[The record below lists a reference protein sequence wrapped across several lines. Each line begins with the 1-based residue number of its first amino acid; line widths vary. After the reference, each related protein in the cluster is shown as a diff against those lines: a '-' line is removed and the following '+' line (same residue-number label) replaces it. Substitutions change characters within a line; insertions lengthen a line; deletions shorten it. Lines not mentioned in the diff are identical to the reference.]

1 MKYHLTVNENDYEVE
16 IEPVE
21 GDRLAVRVNGE
32 PYQVAW
38 QHSADTPAQTVMP
51 SPSAFGLK
59 AAAAPTK
66 AASAPAAAPRRTT
79 AGTGSVVAPIP
90 GLILD
95 IKVGVGEAVEPGQTV
110 AVIEAMKMENNL
122 TSTVS
127 GTVKEIRVLKG
138 AQVSTGEVIMVIG

>member
-38 QHSADTPAQTVMP
+38 QHPADTPAQPVMP
-51 SPSAFGLK
+51 SLSAVGLK
-59 AAAAPTK
+59 TAAAPAK
-66 AASAPAAAPRRTT
+66 AASAPAAPRRAT
-79 AGTGSVVAPIP
+79 AGAGSVVAPIP

-95 IKVGVGEAVEPGQTV
+95 IKVGVGEAVESGQTV

-138 AQVSTGEVIMVIG
+138 AQVATGEVIMVIG